1 LHIKVYLQGDFPAE
15 FKRLQAE
22 TRQFLEELSAVNGKV
37 QFRFIDPLS
46 SSKEL
51 VEKGL
56 QPSRLTV
63 QEGGKVSEAV
73 IFPWALLSYEGKE
86 TPVPLLVN
94 SVAPSQEQQLQNS
107 IENLEYEFA
116 NGLYKIRSEKRKKI
130 AVLRGNGELEDI
142 KLYSFLKRLG
152 EYYRLAEFTLDSVD
166 ADPVR
171 TLERLLDY
179 DLALVAKPTEA
190 FSEKEKFAMD
200 QFLLHGGKT
209 LWLVDNVQAEMD
221 SLMASGKSVAL
232 NRDLNLTDMFFS
244 YGVRINYNV
253 TRDLYSGTIRLASGN
268 TGNQVQYQDFLWP
281 YFPMIFPDNSHP
293 VTRNLDPVL
302 LKFPSSMD
310 TLDNGLKKT
319 VLLAS
324 SPLTRVIGT
333 PVIIALDEIAEETD
347 RSLYNDPGTVFG
359 VLVEGRFRSAY
370 ADRIHPFAYGGYRET
385 GEPGKMVVISDGDI
399 IANEVLRGEPLP
411 LERDMWTS
419 QPHGN
424 SDFLLNTVNYLLDGD
439 GLIQLRAKSLQLQFL
454 DKEKAFA
461 ERTYWQLFNVLLPL
475 ILLFGSGILFHII
488 RKKRF
493 G

>member
-1 LHIKVYLQGDFPAE
+1 M
-15 FKRLQAE
+15 
-22 TRQFLEELSAVNGKV
+22 
-37 QFRFIDPLS
+37 
-46 SSKEL
+46 
-51 VEKGL
+51 EKGL

-73 IFPWALLSYEGKE
+73 IFPWAMISYKGQEA
-86 TPVPLLVN
+86 PVPLLVN
-94 SVAPSQEQQLQNS
+94 AVAPSQEQQLQNS

-116 NGLYKIRSEKRKKI
+116 NAMYKLRSEKKKKI

-142 KLYSFLKRLG
+142 RLYSFLKRLG

-171 TLERLLDY
+171 TLERLMDY

-221 SLMASGKSVAL
+221 SLMASGRSVAL

-253 TRDLYSGTIRLASGN
+253 SRDLYSGTIRLASGN
-268 TGNQVQYQDFLWP
+268 TGNQVQYQDFLWQ

-293 VTRNLDPVL
+293 ITRNLDPVL

-319 VLLAS
+319 ILLSS

-333 PVIIALDEIAEETD
+333 PVLISLDEIAEETD
-347 RSLYNDPGTVFG
+347 RSQYNDPATPFG
-359 VLVEGRFRSAY
+359 VLIEGRFRSAY
-370 ADRIHPFAYGGYRET
+370 ADRIHPFAYSRYQET

-399 IANEVLRGEPLP
+399 IANEVLRGEPQP

-419 QPHGN
+419 QPYGN
-424 SDFLLNTVNYLLDGD
+424 SDFLMLTVHYLLDAD
-439 GLIQLRAKSLQLQFL
+439 GVIQLRAKNLQLQFL
-454 DKEKAFA
+454 DKERAFA
-461 ERTYWQLFNVLLPL
+461 ERTYWQILNVLLPL
-475 ILLFGSGILFHII
+475 LLLFGSGILFHAI
-488 RKKRF
+488 RKKRY